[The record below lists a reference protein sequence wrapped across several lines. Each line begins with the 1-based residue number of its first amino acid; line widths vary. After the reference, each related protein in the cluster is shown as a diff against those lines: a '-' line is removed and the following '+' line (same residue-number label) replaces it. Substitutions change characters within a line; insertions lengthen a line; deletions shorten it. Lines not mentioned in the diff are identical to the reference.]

1 MEQQDKFYKGLFF
14 GAMLGTVGGTL
25 MGLLFAPTRE
35 VKHSRSF
42 PEK

>member
-25 MGLLFAPTRE
+25 MGLLFAPLQR
-35 VKHSRSF
+35 K
-42 PEK
+42 